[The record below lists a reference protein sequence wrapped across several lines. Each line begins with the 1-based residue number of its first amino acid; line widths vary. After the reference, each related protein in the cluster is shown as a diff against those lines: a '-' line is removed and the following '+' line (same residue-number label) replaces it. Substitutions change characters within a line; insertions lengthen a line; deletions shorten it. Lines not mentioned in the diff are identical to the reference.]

1 MYTKPET
8 DPAALDGIKLWDE
21 ILKAIVSAMPTQLF
35 PLFKEVYGREYPK
48 DTSIVLL
55 GTETSSFQEDRDKP
69 PGSTLMDIALLV
81 AGTDYYHLECQM
93 DNDSEMV
100 IRMFAYDVRFAI
112 THSKILDEGSGEVTL
127 FFPHSLVIYPEEN
140 KAIPDHLK
148 CRVVFQDGSEHIYKI
163 PTVKIQTYS
172 LKEIKEKHLILFIPY
187 TILRLRPRLEA
198 GRKQSSTQKEKHSL
212 TQEENH
218 PLAQKGKHPL
228 TQEENYPLAQRGKHP
243 LTQKELTEFVEEVI
257 LVLKEELSDGYL
269 TEREYHDYVR
279 LFRFAAD
286 RVLAK
291 YPQMRKEV
299 DEMTEPLIKLPSMIV
314 DELRAEIEGQ
324 KAEIEDQKVK
334 LADKEAE
341 IEGQKAELADKEAEI
356 AGQKAALK
364 SKDAEIRR
372 LQELILQLSS

>member
-1 MYTKPET
+1 
-8 DPAALDGIKLWDE
+8 
-21 ILKAIVSAMPTQLF
+21 
-35 PLFKEVYGREYPK
+35 
-48 DTSIVLL
+48 
-55 GTETSSFQEDRDKP
+55 
-69 PGSTLMDIALLV
+69 MDIALLV

-93 DNDSEMV
+93 KNDSEMV

-112 THSKILDEGSGEVTL
+112 THSKVLDKDSGEITL
-127 FFPHSLVIYPEEN
+127 FFPHSLVIYPEKN
-140 KAIPDHLK
+140 NAIPDQLK
-148 CRVVFQDGSEHIYKI
+148 CRVIFQDGSEHIYKI
-163 PTVKIQTYS
+163 PTVRIQTYS
-172 LKEIKEKHLILFIPY
+172 LKEIKEKHLIMFIPY

-198 GRKQSSTQKEKHSL
+198 GRKQPSNLKEKHSL
-212 TQEENH
+212 TQKE
-218 PLAQKGKHPL
+218 KHL
-228 TQEENYPLAQRGKHP
+228 

-286 RVLAK
+286 RVLAN

-324 KAEIEDQKVK
+324 KAEIEHHKIR

-341 IEGQKAELADKEAEI
+341 IEGQKAEIEGQKAEIEGQKAEIEGQKAEI

-364 SKDAEIRR
+364 SKDDEIRR
-372 LQELILQLSS
+372 LKKLIHQLSS